1 MTETTFQPGDR
12 VKCIWGA
19 GRSLIEGNEYVVE
32 RTRGLMVKLEGHE
45 DYQLWDPSRF
55 EKVEEPEDN
64 DVTREGDTVE
74 CVDASP
80 GVFGRTLTLGRHYRV
95 ARSTVYVRDDGGG
108 ERGFSS
114 SRFRKVAPEGARP
127 LSQAALDTVQ
137 NGENIQVS
145 LRTGN
150 PEPGG
155 LQAELAKAHETITRV
170 RDRLIQE
177 AEKRGWCEEFDQ
189 IMEEVGLE
197 PRRQPKLV
205 RFMVAVREPA
215 NSLSVRHA
223 LENHNFY
230 VESVERQ

>member
-1 MTETTFQPGDR
+1 MTETPAFRPGDR

-19 GRSLIEGNEYVVE
+19 EYNNLIKGNEYVVE
-32 RTRGLMVKLEGHE
+32 RTRGLMVKLEGQK

-55 EKVEEPEDN
+55 EKVEKPEQD
-64 DVTREGDTVE
+64 DTIRVGDTVE

-114 SRFRKVAPEGARP
+114 SRFRKVVQPE
-127 LSQAALDTVQ
+127 
-137 NGENIQVS
+137 
-145 LRTGN
+145 
-150 PEPGG
+150 
-155 LQAELAKAHETITRV
+155 
-170 RDRLIQE
+170 
-177 AEKRGWCEEFDQ
+177 
-189 IMEEVGLE
+189 
-197 PRRQPKLV
+197 LV
-205 RFMVAVREPA
+205 TFAVTVREPA
-215 NSLSVRHA
+215 NSLSIRSA